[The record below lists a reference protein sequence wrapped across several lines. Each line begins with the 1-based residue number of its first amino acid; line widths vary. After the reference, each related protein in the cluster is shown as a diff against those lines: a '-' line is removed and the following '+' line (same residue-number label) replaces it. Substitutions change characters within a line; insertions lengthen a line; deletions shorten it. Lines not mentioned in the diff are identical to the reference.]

1 MIQKRAWILCVMAM
15 VFVCLARGASVH
27 VPDGTP
33 VPLRLKAELSSSRAE
48 IGDRVDFT
56 VAHAVSVRG
65 VVAIPE
71 GSVAWGAV
79 QSVKRDKEI
88 KFDIVGLRLPN
99 LRAIKLRSVRQKTS
113 NPGKDQIKLETRL
126 GNTVGAAVG
135 TEFTAY
141 VDEDVDVEAAGASAG
156 VRPSVSSAGSRPAE
170 VKPSAQV
177 PVQAVAAP
185 VASAPAVPTPQTA
198 PRQSAPTPTV
208 TPASR
213 PSAPSSAAETTVQ
226 RTQPLAPTPRTTPT
240 TQTAAPA
247 AQETVEAAD
256 RVTVECFSDP
266 SGAEIVLNDEY
277 YGNTPSILKL
287 LPAMHRLEFKMPGYK
302 TDSQTL
308 DLTQGGAFRTV
319 RGSLDK
325 KE

>member
-1 MIQKRAWILCVMAM
+1 MIQKGALILSVMAII
-15 VFVCLARGASVH
+15 FACLAWAANVKVS
-27 VPDGTP
+27 DGTP

-48 IGDRVDFT
+48 IGQRVDFT
-56 VAHAVSVRG
+56 VAHTVNVGG

-99 LRAIKLRSVRQKTS
+99 LREIKLRSVRQKTS

-126 GNTVGAAVG
+126 GDTVGAAVG

-156 VRPSVSSAGSRPAE
+156 VPPSFSAAGSRLAE
-170 VKPSAQV
+170 VKPAAQA
-177 PVQAVAAP
+177 PVQS
-185 VASAPAVPTPQTA
+185 VASPAVPTPQSA
-198 PRQSAPTPTV
+198 PSQSAPAPTV
-208 TPASR
+208 TPVSR
-213 PSAPSSAAETTVQ
+213 PSAPPSVPVTTIQ
-226 RTQPLAPTPRTTPT
+226 QTQPPAPTPRVTPT

-247 AQETVEAAD
+247 AQEAGEAVE

-266 SGAEIVLNDEY
+266 SGADIVLDDEY

-287 LPAMHRLEFKMPGYK
+287 LPAMRRLEFKLQGYK
-302 TDSQTL
+302 TYSQTL

-319 RGSLDK
+319 RGSLVEK

>member
-1 MIQKRAWILCVMAM
+1 MIQKRAWILSLITMIFACG
-15 VFVCLARGASVH
+15 ARAASVH

-33 VPLRLKAELSSSRAE
+33 VPLRLKAELSSSRTE
-48 IGDRVDFT
+48 IGQRVDFA
-56 VAHAVSVRG
+56 VAHAVSVGG

-99 LRAIKLRSVRQKTS
+99 LREIKLRSVRQKTS

-126 GNTVGAAVG
+126 GDTVGAAVG
-135 TEFTAY
+135 TGFTAY
-141 VDEDVDVEAAGASAG
+141 VDEDVQVEAMGASAAM
-156 VRPSVSSAGSRPAE
+156 PAALSAASRPAE
-170 VKPSAQV
+170 VKPAAQA

-185 VASAPAVPTPQTA
+185 VTSAPTAPPPQVA
-198 PRQSAPTPTV
+198 PRQSNPTPTV
-208 TPASR
+208 TPATR
-213 PSAPSSAAETTVQ
+213 PSASSSAAVPAVQ
-226 RTQPLAPTPRTTPT
+226 KTPPPAPAPRVTPT

-247 AQETVEAAD
+247 AQETVEVVD

-266 SGAEIVLNDEY
+266 TGAEIVINDEY

-287 LPAMHRLEFKMPGYK
+287 LPGTQRVDLKMPGYK
-302 TDSQTL
+302 TYSQTL
-308 DLTQGGAFRTV
+308 DLTQGGAFQRV
-319 RGSLDK
+319 RGPLEK

>member
-1 MIQKRAWILCVMAM
+1 MIQQRAWILSVLAM
-15 VFVCLARGASVH
+15 IFACQARAASVH

-48 IGDRVDFT
+48 IGQRVDFT
-56 VAHAVSVRG
+56 VAHAVSLGG

-71 GSVAWGAV
+71 GSIAWGAV

-88 KFDIVGLRLPN
+88 KFDIQGLRLPN
-99 LRAIKLRSVRQKTS
+99 LREIKLRSVRQKTS

-126 GNTVGAAVG
+126 GDTVGAAVG
-135 TEFTAY
+135 TEFTGY
-141 VDEDVDVEAAGASAG
+141 LDEDVEVEGTGPSA
-156 VRPSVSSAGSRPAE
+156 RAPTSFSSAGSRPGE
-170 VKPSAQV
+170 VKPAAQV
-177 PVQAVAAP
+177 PAQAVAAP
-185 VASAPAVPTPQTA
+185 AASAPAVPTPQTP

-208 TPASR
+208 TAVQQSQPPA
-213 PSAPSSAAETTVQ
+213 PAPKI
-226 RTQPLAPTPRTTPT
+226 TPT
-240 TQTAAPA
+240 TRTAAPA
-247 AQETVEAAD
+247 AQETGEAVD

-266 SGAEIVLNDEY
+266 SGAEIVLDDEY

-287 LPAMHRLEFKMPGYK
+287 LPAARRLEFKMPGYK
-302 TDSQTL
+302 TYSQTL

-319 RGSLDK
+319 RGSLEK

>member
-1 MIQKRAWILCVMAM
+1 MIPKRAWILSVIVMSFA
-15 VFVCLARGASVH
+15 CLARAASVH

-48 IGDRVDFT
+48 IGQRVDFT
-56 VAHAVSVRG
+56 VAHAVSVGG

-79 QSVKRDKEI
+79 QSVKKDKEI

-99 LRAIKLRSVRQKTS
+99 LREIKLRSVRQKTS

-126 GNTVGAAVG
+126 GDTVGAAVG

-141 VDEDVDVEAAGASAG
+141 VDEDAQVEAMGASAA
-156 VRPSVSSAGSRPAE
+156 VPPALSAASRPVE
-170 VKPSAQV
+170 VKPAAQA
-177 PVQAVAAP
+177 PVQPVAAP
-185 VASAPAVPTPQTA
+185 VASAPAVPTPQIA
-198 PRQSAPTPTV
+198 PRQSPPTPTV

-213 PSAPSSAAETTVQ
+213 PSSSAAGTAVQ
-226 RTQPLAPTPRTTPT
+226 ATPPPAPAPRVAPT

-247 AQETVEAAD
+247 AQETVEVVD

-266 SGAEIVLNDEY
+266 SGAEIVLDDEY

-287 LPAMHRLEFKMPGYK
+287 LPATRRLELKMPGYK
-302 TDSQTL
+302 TYSQSL

-319 RGSLDK
+319 RGSLEK